1 MVTRHFNPQLAVVT
15 GAGSGI
21 GRGTARALASRGAV
35 LVIADINFEA
45 AQGAAREIRDNGGHA
60 FPYHLDVADTF
71 ALERFAID
79 VKNTHG
85 VPDVVVN
92 NAGILVGGPL
102 VDVPLADL
110 QRIID
115 INLMAMVHGCRVF
128 GSQMTERGTGGHL
141 VNIASMAAFAAAP
154 YTGPYSVSKYA
165 VKHFSEC
172 IRAELAPFGIGVTAV
187 CPGLIATNLSTTMKA
202 DGLLD
207 SSQAE
212 LARRLMLKGQALL
225 GMHPDK
231 AGRIIVRAIEKN
243 RAIQPIRI
251 EAHLSYPLA
260 RYFPGMVRALM
271 TQLGKRDIQAL
282 RDRVASPQTIDRT
295 ARLIERVPF
304 RGNYGVDSADG
315 SLNTTINGAR

>member
-1 MVTRHFNPQLAVVT
+1 MVTSGFKPQLAVVT

-21 GRGTARALASRGAV
+21 GRGTAKALASRGAV
-35 LVIADINFEA
+35 LVIADIDLVS
-45 AQGAAREIRDNGGHA
+45 AQDAAREIRDGGGHA
-60 FPYHLDVADTF
+60 FPYRLDVADTL
-71 ALERFAID
+71 ALEEFATD

-110 QRIID
+110 KRIID
-115 INLMAMVHGCRVF
+115 INLLAMVHGCRVF
-128 GSQMTERGTGGHL
+128 GGQMVDRDTGGHL

-154 YTGPYSVSKYA
+154 FTGPYSISKYA
-165 VKHFSEC
+165 VNHFSEC
-172 IRAELAPFGIGVTAV
+172 IRAELAPYGIGVTAV
-187 CPGLIATNLSTTMKA
+187 CPGLIATNLATTMKA

-207 SSQAE
+207 VNQSD
-212 LARRLMLKGQALL
+212 LARRLLLKGQAMF

-243 RAIQPIRI
+243 RAIQPVRI

-260 RYFPGMVRALM
+260 RYLPGVVRALM
-271 TQLGKRDIQAL
+271 TQLGKRDIKAI
-282 RDRVASPQTIDRT
+282 RDRVAGPQTISRT
-295 ARLIERVPF
+295 VRLVEHVPF
-304 RGNYGVDSADG
+304 RENCGVNSADG
-315 SLNTTINGAR
+315 TLNTTVEGAR